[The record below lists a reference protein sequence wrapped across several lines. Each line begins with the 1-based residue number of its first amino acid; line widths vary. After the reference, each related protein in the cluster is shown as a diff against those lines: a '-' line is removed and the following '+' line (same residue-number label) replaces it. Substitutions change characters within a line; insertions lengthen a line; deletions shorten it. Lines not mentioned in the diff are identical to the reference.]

1 MPSETTR
8 SRWPWSTNSRL
19 QFGNFLGLADVFL
32 PQRLGA
38 VQVGRPPQRH
48 ALFHAARVCK
58 TGCNVIYKSC
68 VVKTATAKRS
78 LAWRGC
84 PRQCFVWPLG
94 CLCALTLASASRVP
108 PLRPMPTPLQR
119 WCWPSTGRASPSP
132 CLPTS
137 ARRRFPSL
145 CVPSF
150 NLSAGRTCPR
160 SSRTRPRWCPHLS
173 CSRWWLPHVCVCAEA
188 VAPGQ

>member
-1 MPSETTR
+1 M
-8 SRWPWSTNSRL
+8 
-19 QFGNFLGLADVFL
+19 ADVFL

-84 PRQCFVWPLG
+84 TRQCFVWPLG

-108 PLRPMPTPLQR
+108 PLRPMPTPLQG
-119 WCWPSTGRASPSP
+119 WCRRSTGRACP
-132 CLPTS
+132 
-137 ARRRFPSL
+137 FPLS
-145 CVPSF
+145 S
-150 NLSAGRTCPR
+150 NLSPPPLSLALSPIFQPQRRAHLPSSFPHAPALVSVSFMLVLVAAPRLRLRGGRDTWAVKCFEWR
-160 SSRTRPRWCPHLS
+160 SCQFLWGS
-173 CSRWWLPHVCVCAEA
+173 
-188 VAPGQ
+188 